1 MSTVGSVSATEGV
14 PPGFKRLPDGSY
26 QAIDNVDVIFTNI
39 NYGSDFR
46 GIRSGT
52 DKSIEDAILQIAKH
66 ISRGL
71 YKVVSLNASEHML
84 AVIISTELS
93 RDELMFKNG
102 FPWDRE
108 NDPQPDVVLK

>member
-1 MSTVGSVSATEGV
+1 MLVAASVSATEDA
-14 PPGFKRLPDGSY
+14 PPGFKRLPDGTY
-26 QAIDNVDVIFTNI
+26 QAVYNVDVIFTNI

-46 GIRSGT
+46 FIRSGT
-52 DKSIEDAILQIAKH
+52 DKSVQDAILQVAKH

-93 RDELMFKNG
+93 RDELMSKNG
-102 FPWDRE
+102 FPWDGE
-108 NDPQPDVVLK
+108 DDPQPDVVLK